1 MVLDYTTRVHKINN
15 GQRKS
20 KLVNDVSN
28 YIYHHLS
35 EPIKTSEIAKNLYMG
50 RSYLSTKFKNETGKK
65 LIDYILECKIN
76 EAQYL
81 LKFSDKSV
89 AKISDYLGFV
99 NQSHFTRTFQKFT
112 GQTPNQYRLNN

>member
-1 MVLDYTTRVHKINN
+1 
-15 GQRKS
+15 
-20 KLVNDVSN
+20 
-28 YIYHHLS
+28 
-35 EPIKTSEIAKNLYMG
+35 MG